1 MSDDRTRAPGL
12 IETGAKLMVW
22 LAGASLIIMSFI
34 VTLEALLR
42 KFVGI
47 SLGNINEISAYVF
60 AISSAWA
67 FGWALLQGAHI
78 RISALRGR
86 FRPAGRIALDILA
99 WLVFLIVFAIIA
111 FRACDLA
118 WQSYAT
124 GARSPTTMRTLLFV
138 PQALWAFGIV
148 MTTLVAIHIGI
159 RTVRER
165 SAEIMAPA
173 DEVEA
178 ELEHL
183 K

>member
-1 MSDDRTRAPGL
+1 MSDNRIRAPGL
-12 IETGAKLMVW
+12 VETGARLMVW
-22 LAGASLIIMSFI
+22 LAGASLIVMSFA

-42 KFVGI
+42 KFAGV
-47 SLGNINEISAYVF
+47 SLGNVNEISAYVF

-78 RISALRGR
+78 RIAALRGR
-86 FRPAGRIALDILA
+86 FGPGGRAALDVLA
-99 WLVFLIVFAIIA
+99 WLVFMVVFVIIA

-118 WQSYAT
+118 WESYAT

-138 PQALWAFGIV
+138 PQALWAFGLV
-148 MTTLVAIHIGI
+148 MTALVAVHIGY
-159 RTVRER
+159 RALSDR
-165 SAEIMAPA
+165 STETMAPA